1 MFENAFI
8 LNLIFYIVFGS
19 IVAIFIF
26 YFVKEIRIKK
36 KRQKEWDTIKEFF
49 RCKDEISVRRLYTS
63 YISTIKRHWLLGHI
77 YPDM

>member
-8 LNLIFYIVFGS
+8 LNLIFYIVFGP
-19 IVAIFIF
+19 ITAIFIF

-36 KRQKEWDTIKEFF
+36 KRQKEWDAIKEFF

-63 YISTIKRHWLLGHI
+63 YISTIKRHWLLGYI